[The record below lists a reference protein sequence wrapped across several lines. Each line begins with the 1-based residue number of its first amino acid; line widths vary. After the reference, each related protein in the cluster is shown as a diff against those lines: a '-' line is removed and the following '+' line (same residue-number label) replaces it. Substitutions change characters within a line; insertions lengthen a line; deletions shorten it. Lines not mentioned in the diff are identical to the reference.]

1 LVKAPSAD
9 PAAEKVDPA
18 AVDAALVGST
28 DRAPSPVTPEPREQ
42 MPGLSTQL
50 AAEISGPIAVRLS
63 GLPQVEH
70 DEFRAR
76 ASVAAA
82 GSSSSHPSGPA
93 GQRPSPITPGG
104 GGPTAVDGGGSTGGG
119 AGSSGSGGGNTM
131 PPAVLVNPDSAP
143 PVFALSELTA
153 PERRI
158 TWWYPEVVVG
168 PG

>member
-1 LVKAPSAD
+1 VNAASAD
-9 PAAEKVDPA
+9 PAAEKAGPVAVAPALAGADRPADPEA
-18 AVDAALVGST
+18 
-28 DRAPSPVTPEPREQ
+28 
-42 MPGLSTQL
+42 TQR

-63 GLPQVEH
+63 GLPLVEH

-82 GSSSSHPSGPA
+82 AVGSSSGPVGPA
-93 GQRPSPITPGG
+93 GQRPTSPITPGS
-104 GGPTAVDGGGSTGGG
+104 GGPIAGVDAGAPNSGG
-119 AGSSGSGGGNTM
+119 AGSSGSNGGNSI
-131 PPAVLVNPDSAP
+131 PPAVLLDPDSAP
-143 PVFALSELTA
+143 LVFALSELMT

>member
-1 LVKAPSAD
+1 
-9 PAAEKVDPA
+9 
-18 AVDAALVGST
+18 
-28 DRAPSPVTPEPREQ
+28 
-42 MPGLSTQL
+42 
-50 AAEISGPIAVRLS
+50 
-63 GLPQVEH
+63 
-70 DEFRAR
+70 
-76 ASVAAA
+76 
-82 GSSSSHPSGPA
+82 SHPSGPA
-93 GQRPSPITPGG
+93 GQRPSPIAPGG
-104 GGPTAVDGGGSTGGG
+104 GGPTAVDGGGSTSGG